1 MSTVEGEDALLLAA
15 AKPPKVRRRRL
26 RSIVLALIA
35 QYTIV
40 TLIVGL
46 SVAGILRYVVTPQ
59 LVAKFE
65 AIEAALKRM
74 NAP

>member
-1 MSTVEGEDALLLAA
+1 M
-15 AKPPKVRRRRL
+15 
-26 RSIVLALIA
+26 A

-65 AIEAALKRM
+65 AIEAALKRL

>member
-1 MSTVEGEDALLLAA
+1 M
-15 AKPPKVRRRRL
+15 
-26 RSIVLALIA
+26 A

-65 AIEAALKRM
+65 VIEAALKRLP
-74 NAP
+74 AP

>member
-1 MSTVEGEDALLLAA
+1 MSTVEGEDALLLAV

-26 RSIVLALIA
+26 RSIVLALTT

-40 TLIVGL
+40 AVVVGL

-59 LVAKFE
+59 NVARFE
-65 AIEAALKRM
+65 AIEAALKRLP
-74 NAP
+74 AP

>member
-1 MSTVEGEDALLLAA
+1 MSTVEGEDALVLAA

-26 RSIVLALIA
+26 RSIVLALTT

-40 TLIVGL
+40 AVIVGL

-59 LVAKFE
+59 IVARFE
-65 AIEAALKRM
+65 AIEAALKRL
-74 NAP
+74 PSP

>member
-26 RSIVLALIA
+26 GSILLALMA

-40 TLIVGL
+40 SMIVGL
-46 SVAGILRYVVTPQ
+46 SVAGILRYVVTRQ
-59 LVAKFE
+59 IVARFE
-65 AIEAALKRM
+65 AIEAALKRLP
-74 NAP
+74 AP

>member
-1 MSTVEGEDALLLAA
+1 MSAVEGEGDAILAVA
-15 AKPPKVRRRRL
+15 SAPKLRPRRL
-26 RSIVLALIA
+26 RSILLALMA

-40 TLIVGL
+40 SMIVGL

-59 LVAKFE
+59 IVAKFE

-74 NAP
+74 PAP